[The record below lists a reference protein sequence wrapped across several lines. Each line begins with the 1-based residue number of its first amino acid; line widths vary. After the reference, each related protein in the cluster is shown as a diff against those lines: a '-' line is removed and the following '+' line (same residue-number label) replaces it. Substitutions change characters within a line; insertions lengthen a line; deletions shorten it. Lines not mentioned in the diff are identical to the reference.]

1 MIKTDILIIGAGP
14 TGLFTVFEAG
24 LLKLKCH
31 LIDALPQPGGQC
43 AEIYPKKPIYDIPA
57 FTEILAGD
65 LVSNLLDQIKPFEP
79 GFTLGE
85 RAETLQRQD
94 DGSYIVTTNKGT
106 RHQAPV
112 VVIAGGLGSFEPK
125 KPLLE
130 NIVDFEDKGVAYII
144 KDPEVY
150 RDKKV
155 VIAGGG
161 DSALDWAIFLTQVA
175 AEVWLVH
182 RRNEFRGAL
191 DSVEKGAEL
200 AKLGK
205 IKLYTE
211 AEVVQLYGDEQLEA
225 VVIKHNNV
233 EKGETYLEV
242 DAFIPLF
249 GLSPKLGPIGD
260 WGLEIEKNAIKV
272 NNAKDYQTNIPGVFA
287 IGDVNTYEGKLKLI
301 LSGFHEA
308 AVMCQYAYQLINPG
322 KRYVMKYTTVG
333 GVEGFDGSKKE
344 AKKEVVQ
351 SIAWMR
357 LFCKSNPFEFKN
369 RRGSF
374 HSWMVKNRGIICFY
388 WGCDVSLHPVHEY
401 IENSYQE
408 RWRD

>member
-57 FTEILAGD
+57 FPEILAGD
-65 LVSNLLDQIKPFEP
+65 LVTNLMEQIKSFEP
-79 GFTLGE
+79 GFTLAE
-85 RAETLQRQD
+85 RADTLDKLD
-94 DGSYIVTTNKGT
+94 DGTFVVTTNKGT
-106 RHQAPV
+106 KHNAPV
-112 VVIAGGLGSFEPK
+112 VVIAGGLGSFEPR
-125 KPLLE
+125 KPQIE
-130 NIVDFEDKGVAYII
+130 NILNFEDKGVAYMI

-161 DSALDWAIFLTQVA
+161 DSALDWAIFLADVA
-175 AEVWLVH
+175 AEVSLVH

-191 DSVEKGAEL
+191 DSVEKASEL
-200 AKLGK
+200 AKAGK
-205 IKLYTE
+205 IKLFTE
-211 AEVVQLYGDEQLEA
+211 AQVTKLYGDDHLEA
-225 VVIKHNNV
+225 VIVKYNDE
-233 EKGETYLEV
+233 EKGESYVEV
-242 DAFIPLF
+242 DNFIPLF

-272 NNAKDYQTNIPGVFA
+272 DNSYDYQTNIPGVYA
-287 IGDVNTYEGKLKLI
+287 IGDVNTYKGKLKLI

-308 AVMCQYAYQLINPG
+308 AVMCQSAYQRINPG

-351 SIAWMR
+351 SI
-357 LFCKSNPFEFKN
+357 S
-369 RRGSF
+369 
-374 HSWMVKNRGIICFY
+374 
-388 WGCDVSLHPVHEY
+388 
-401 IENSYQE
+401 
-408 RWRD
+408 